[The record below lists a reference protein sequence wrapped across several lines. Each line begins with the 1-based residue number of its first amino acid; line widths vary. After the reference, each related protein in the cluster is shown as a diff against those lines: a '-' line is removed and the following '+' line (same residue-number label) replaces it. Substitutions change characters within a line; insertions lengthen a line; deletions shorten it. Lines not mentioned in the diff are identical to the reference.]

1 MITPPEIRDFL
12 SPAEAIVQRPA
23 PPVARAVLYVCV
35 SALLVAL
42 LWAGLATTEEIV
54 YATGRLRTTQRTVVV
69 QALETSVIETIHVRE
84 GQRVAKGEPLV
95 TLDPT
100 LSGSDLGQLEVRW
113 LALDAQRQRVEAEL
127 AGKPYAK
134 GRDADPGQVAL
145 YLERQRTKEAR
156 LRSLDATIAKTR
168 AELETARKSVEVLT
182 KRVDTV
188 NDMEKVMTTLYEKEL
203 GSRVRMLSS
212 RDQRLE
218 VENTLSA
225 TQNRIKELRHSLAE
239 AEAERDVFHREW
251 AQKLNEELV
260 EVRRDLDLTVE
271 AIDKAKF
278 RKDRAVLTSPVDGV
292 VLEVAKRSEAS
303 VVREAEQLVVIV
315 PADLRM
321 EVEARVDARDVG
333 LVSQG
338 TPARVK
344 VDTFP
349 YQKYGT
355 LGGTVTVVSS
365 DSFARETQRQP
376 EQQRPEDTAYFVAQ
390 IDLGADSL
398 RMPGGTPVSLLP
410 GMTVS
415 AEIIIGRRSV
425 LSYLLRPLA
434 ETVDDALHEP
444 R

>member
-1 MITPPEIRDFL
+1 MTTPPDAREFL
-12 SPAEAIVQRPA
+12 SPAEAIVQRPT
-23 PPVARAVLYVCV
+23 PPVARAVLHVCV
-35 SALLVAL
+35 ATLLAAL

-54 YATGRLRTTQRTVVV
+54 YASGRLRTSQRTMVV
-69 QALETSVIETIHVRE
+69 QALETSVIEAIHVRE
-84 GQRVAKGEPLV
+84 GQRVTKGQPLV

-100 LSGSDLGQLEVRW
+100 VSGSDLGQLEVRW

-127 AGKPYAK
+127 AGKVYGK
-134 GRDADPGQVAL
+134 SRDADPSQAAL
-145 YLERQRTKEAR
+145 YRERQRSKEAR
-156 LRSLDATIAKTR
+156 LRALDASIAKTK
-168 AELETARKSVEVLT
+168 AELETARKSVEVLS

-203 GSRVRMLSS
+203 GSKVRMLSS
-212 RDQRLE
+212 RDQRLD
-218 VENTLSA
+218 VENTLTG
-225 TQNRIKELRHSLAE
+225 TQNRIKELRHALASGE
-239 AEAERDVFHREW
+239 ADRDVFLREW
-251 AQKLNEELV
+251 AQKLNEEQV
-260 EVRRDLDLTVE
+260 EVNRDLELTVQ

-278 RKDRAVLTSPVDGV
+278 RKDRSVLMSPADGI
-292 VLEVAKRSEAS
+292 VLEVAKRSESS
-303 VVREAEQLVVIV
+303 VVREAEQVVVIV

-321 EVEARVDARDVG
+321 EVEARVAARDVG
-333 LVSQG
+333 LVAEG

-355 LGGTVTVVSS
+355 LGGKVVVVSS
-365 DSFARETQRQP
+365 DSFAQDP
-376 EQQRPEDTAYFVAQ
+376 QQNAQHRPEDNAYFVAQ
-390 IDLGADSL
+390 IEVVGDSL
-398 RMPGGTPVSLLP
+398 RMPGGGEVALLP
-410 GMTVS
+410 GMTIN